1 MDEGDGSGR
10 GIVELDLDRYL
21 ADGVA
26 ANGAVKC
33 IRALLGSVLPST
45 APHSPRGLNYQR
57 VSTTS
62 QGTPTSR

>member
-33 IRALLGSVLPST
+33 IRALLG
-45 APHSPRGLNYQR
+45 G
-57 VSTTS
+57 
-62 QGTPTSR
+62 